1 MLKGADIGIE
11 DIEPNEISVDNIPDE
26 IKRML
31 PKEALGGKFYNGIKT
46 IHKVYDKNQLPA
58 GTIALTLE
66 NDESYGTAKIFALS
80 APIIDTLEGGKIL
93 WIDEID
99 NGLHYQLLVALIK
112 LFHSPKTNPHNAQL
126 IINTHNVGL
135 LNEEELFRR
144 DQIYITS
151 KNRYGES
158 SIKPIT
164 DYSGVDKIRKSSKIG
179 NMYLAGRLGGTP
191 NLNDFED
198 SISAL

>member
-1 MLKGADIGIE
+1 MHCAD
-11 DIEPNEISVDNIPDE
+11 
-26 IKRML
+26 L
-31 PKEALGGKFYNGIKT
+31 
-46 IHKVYDKNQLPA
+46 
-58 GTIALTLE
+58 
-66 NDESYGTAKIFALS
+66 
-80 APIIDTLEGGKIL
+80 
-93 WIDEID
+93 
-99 NGLHYQLLVALIK
+99 LLVALIK

-135 LNEEELFRR
+135 LNEVELFRR
-144 DQIYITS
+144 DQIYIIS

-164 DYSGVDKIRKSSKIG
+164 DYAGVNKIRKSSKIG
-179 NMYLAGRLGGTP
+179 NLYLDGRLGGTP